1 MALITRTIIFL
12 LSLLFI
18 IVLLGATTGF
28 SDEFKGEVTNV
39 NDRLYTI
46 EWIYEKNEE
55 DRAVVCG
62 TKVMTYDYGGRR
74 VFLYHYAIL
83 LDEGKIVTQLR
94 MDAVQVSLENED
106 TLETKKFRIKLYAGK
121 ISKDGKDILGGTRLE
136 ESDLKGLRVEFNTFK
151 PEEDLDDFITL
162 YKGGYDIHVYVF
174 PVVNIRI
181 PVIENP
187 LYAPEKEQT
196 LLSCIDDLIQNKEYR
211 NSHGGEI
218 FPEQSQNVG

>member
-18 IVLLGATTGF
+18 IFLLGATTGF
-28 SDEFKGEVTNV
+28 SDEFKGEVTNE
-39 NDRLYTI
+39 NYRLYTI

-55 DRAVVCG
+55 DRAVKCG
-62 TKVMTYDYGGRR
+62 TKVVTYDYSGRR
-74 VFLYHYAIL
+74 IFLDHYAIL
-83 LDEGKIVTQLR
+83 LDEGNIVSQLR

-151 PEEDLDDFITL
+151 PKEDLDDFITL

-181 PVIENP
+181 PVMENP